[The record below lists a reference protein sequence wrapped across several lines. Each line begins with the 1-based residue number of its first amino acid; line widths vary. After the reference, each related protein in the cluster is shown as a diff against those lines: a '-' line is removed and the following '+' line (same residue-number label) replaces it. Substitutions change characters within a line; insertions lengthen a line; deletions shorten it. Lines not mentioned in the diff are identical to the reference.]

1 MIGESYAR
9 NLRSVQTISWSVAG
23 GDFAPVANAAIREA
37 HVAGHAA
44 IRTDREEAVHNV
56 FHEAMPKRA
65 PNGLAPA
72 AWAGV
77 HFIFGIILLHG
88 GILTRSD
95 GQRSFP
101 NGGLRTLAPLHE
113 NRRRVRSVGYNTHRY
128 IHSTWTISF
137 ASAICRSYLT
147 ESF

>member
-9 NLRSVQTISWSVAG
+9 NLLSVRTISWSVAG

-37 HVAGHAA
+37 HVTGHAA
-44 IRTDREEAVHNV
+44 IRPDREEAVHDV

-72 AWAGV
+72 AWTGV
-77 HFIFGIILLHG
+77 HFIFGIILLHA
-88 GILTRSD
+88 GILARSD

-101 NGGLRTLAPLHE
+101 NGGRRAVAPLHE
-113 NRRRVRSVGYNTHRY
+113 NRRRVRRVGYNTHRY
-128 IHSTWTISF
+128 LDSTWTILLEC
-137 ASAICRSYLT
+137 AICRSYLT